1 MINCMRA
8 WKYIQKTPGS
18 PSNIETIKQTHK
30 IMIDEENY
38 RDGKDVLVGK
48 YRKSSVFADYH
59 IFIPAG
65 LIERYMEGAIFRFHE
80 TKKDDPIMAAT
91 NLFRNV
97 INIYS
102 FEDGNGGIFCMIL
115 AHALMQMKGWLFL
128 VILSTFHRRGRKHY
142 IRAVTVFDRKPSTLC
157 TTILKSLI
165 HC

>member
-1 MINCMRA
+1 
-8 WKYIQKTPGS
+8 
-18 PSNIETIKQTHK
+18 
-30 IMIDEENY
+30 
-38 RDGKDVLVGK
+38 
-48 YRKSSVFADYH
+48 
-59 IFIPAG
+59 
-65 LIERYMEGAIFRFHE
+65 
-80 TKKDDPIMAAT
+80 MAAT

-115 AHALMQMKGWLFL
+115 AHALMQMKCWLFL